1 MDYKYKYLKYKK
13 MYLSLK
19 NKISQ
24 VGGAAVNTIDNIEE
38 IREIYRQIPSS
49 GMYHTN
55 KKESK
60 KNFNRFCTFLL
71 NNSPDQVAEI
81 LELQELK
88 RRKKHDKVDKI
99 NKQQGDQIN
108 VIGSEFEET
117 VFRQMSQII
126 SDKTGQENIRILK
139 NHKLFEIIPT
149 KNGEK
154 QNTREVGEID
164 AIIVDEN
171 NNVVAI
177 AEIKSSFDGIP
188 DALYQA
194 KRALNNLSKDGIII
208 EDENKQI
215 ITGITSRLD
224 QDDILDKVFI
234 FSKFDRDVQY
244 FNFPAAFKHGLLN
257 ALVIYKNNKKLTKV
271 KEKIFNNIK
280 KKQAKGRYTMD
291 VLGTLALFE
300 KKGML
305 DHIQLIL

>member
-1 MDYKYKYLKYKK
+1 

-19 NKISQ
+19 NNVNIINGGAA
-24 VGGAAVNTIDNIEE
+24 VNIINGGAAVNTSDIIKK

-49 GMYHTN
+49 GLYN
-55 KKESK
+55 KKKSK
-60 KNFNRFCTFLL
+60 KNFNRFCTVLL
-71 NNSPDQVAEI
+71 KNSPDQVAEI

-88 RRKKHDKVDKI
+88 RKKKYEKIAKI
-99 NKQQGDQIN
+99 NKQQGNKIN

-117 VFRQMSQII
+117 VFREMSQII
-126 SDKTGQENIRILK
+126 SDKTGKKNIRILK
-139 NHKLFEIIPT
+139 NHKLFEMIPT

-194 KRALNNLSKDGIII
+194 TRALNKISQPGIII

-215 ITGITSRLD
+215 ITGITSRLN
-224 QDDILDKVFI
+224 QGDILDKIFI
-234 FSKFDRDVQY
+234 FSKFDRDVRY

-257 ALVIYKNNKKLTKV
+257 ALVIYKNPKKLSKV
-271 KEKIFNNIK
+271 KDKIFNKIK
-280 KKQAKGRYTMD
+280 KKQVNGRYTMD
-291 VLGTLALFE
+291 VLGTLDLFE
-300 KKGML
+300 KKGLL
-305 DHIQLIL
+305 DHIQIIL

>member
-1 MDYKYKYLKYKK
+1 

-19 NKISQ
+19 NDVNIIN
-24 VGGAAVNTIDNIEE
+24 GGGDIDNIEQ
-38 IREIYRQIPSS
+38 IRETYRQIPSS
-49 GMYHTN
+49 GLYHKN
-55 KKESK
+55 KSREQ
-60 KNFNRFCTFLL
+60 FDIFCEFLY

-81 LELQELK
+81 LELQQLK
-88 RRKKHDKVDKI
+88 REGKQEEVAKTT
-99 NKQQGDQIN
+99 KQQGDQIN
-108 VIGSEFEET
+108 VVGSEFEDT
-117 VFRQMSQII
+117 VFREMSQII

-139 NHKLFEIIPT
+139 NHKLFEMIQT
-149 KNGEK
+149 KKGERR
-154 QNTREVGEID
+154 REVGEID
-164 AIIVDEN
+164 AIIVDQN
-171 NNVVAI
+171 NNVVAV

-194 KRALNNLSKDGIII
+194 KRALNNLSKPGIII

-280 KKQAKGRYTMD
+280 KKQDKGRYTMD
-291 VLGTLALFE
+291 VLGTLSLFK
-300 KKGML
+300 KKGLL